1 MRVAT
6 SLVWLGFLAC
16 LVVGVRMHLLQ
27 PPPPPPV
34 RHPSA
39 PAVAVSAPVQQALD
53 PTVDVLEA
61 LPLAPHADVSLGLQ
75 SQRRWQDPSV
85 DPKIWQRAFA
95 PPRSLAQRARSKPLA
110 LQPSKREWRML
121 QQRDGAV
128 AY

>member
-6 SLVWLGFLAC
+6 SLIWLGFLAC
-16 LVVGVRMHLLQ
+16 LVIGVRMHLLQ
-27 PPPPPPV
+27 PAPPAL
-34 RHPSA
+34 RPSA
-39 PAVAVSAPVQQALD
+39 PAISASISVQQS
-53 PTVDVLEA
+53 PSQTVEALEA

-110 LQPSKREWRML
+110 LQPSKREWRTL
-121 QQRDGAV
+121 QQQDGAV